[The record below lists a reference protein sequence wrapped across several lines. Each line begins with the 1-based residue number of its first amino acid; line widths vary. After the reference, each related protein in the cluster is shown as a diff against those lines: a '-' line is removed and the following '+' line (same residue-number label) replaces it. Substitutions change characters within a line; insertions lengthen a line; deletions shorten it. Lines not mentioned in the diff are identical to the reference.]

1 MKKKLI
7 SIIFLLTALTTYSQ
21 VDFMTGMGIS
31 FQSTPSLKDYI
42 NNIAPSGE
50 GMADYSSAVTFFFE
64 TDYSINPTFDI
75 GIEYEVKIYSFNTS
89 FGGLGK
95 YDLSYLAHSPSV
107 IGYYVLQG
115 EGYKFKFGGGA
126 GYRII
131 SVDEELPTS
140 NTVTNFTANGFG
152 LLLKTQAHTL
162 LSGNFYAYF
171 GADIR
176 YDIIGE
182 ATNENS
188 KLEAPGLK
196 EEVNFNTLSF
206 GVKIGVSYLIR

>member
-1 MKKKLI
+1 MNKKI
-7 SIIFLLTALTTYSQ
+7 FIVIFLFTTLATYSQ
-21 VDFMTGMGIS
+21 IDFMTGMGIS

-42 NNIAPSGE
+42 NTYTQGNDGPGE
-50 GMADYSSAVTFFFE
+50 YSSAVTFFFE
-64 TDYSINPTFDI
+64 SDYSINPTFDI
-75 GIEYEVKIYSFNTS
+75 GIEYETKIYSFNTS
-89 FGGLGK
+89 FGGIGK
-95 YDLSYLAHSPSV
+95 YDISYLAHSPSLL
-107 IGYYVLQG
+107 GYYVIQG
-115 EGYKFKFGGGA
+115 EGYKFKLGGGV

-140 NTVTNFTANGFG
+140 TAVTNYTANGFG
-152 LLLKTQAHTL
+152 LLLKAQAHTL

-182 ATNENS
+182 ATNDS
-188 KLEAPGLK
+188 GKLEAPGLK